1 MKKTKAPEISKAE
14 WQILHVLWKRGESSN
29 REVFGELQN
38 DWTYSTAK
46 TVIDR
51 MHRKGIL
58 GRRNL
63 HGINVYTAIVSRPQ
77 AMARWLRFF
86 ADHILGVDSDTAVA
100 MFAKSEHIDEKDLAE
115 LRKLAEAIKPA
126 GKKKR
131 RGKTD

>member
-1 MKKTKAPEISKAE
+1 MKKLDAPEISKAE
-14 WQILHVLWKRGESSN
+14 WQVLNVLWLRGESSN
-29 REVFGELQN
+29 REVFDELQN

-58 GRRNL
+58 TRRSL
-63 HGINVYTAIVSRPQ
+63 HGINVYTANVSRPQ

-100 MFAKSEHIDEKDLAE
+100 MFAKSEHIDEKELAE
-115 LRKLAEAIKPA
+115 LRRLIVAIKPA
-126 GKKKR
+126 AQKKR
-131 RGKTD
+131 

>member
-1 MKKTKAPEISKAE
+1 MKKIKAPEISKAE
-14 WQILHVLWKRGESSN
+14 WQILNVLWKRGESSN
-29 REVFGELQN
+29 REVFDDLQN

-58 GRRNL
+58 TRRNL
-63 HGINVYTAIVSRPQ
+63 HGINVYAANVNRPQ

-100 MFAKSEHIDEKDLAE
+100 MFAKSEHIDEKELAE
-115 LRKLAEAIKPA
+115 LRKLAESIKPA
-126 GKKKR
+126 QKKR
-131 RGKTD
+131 